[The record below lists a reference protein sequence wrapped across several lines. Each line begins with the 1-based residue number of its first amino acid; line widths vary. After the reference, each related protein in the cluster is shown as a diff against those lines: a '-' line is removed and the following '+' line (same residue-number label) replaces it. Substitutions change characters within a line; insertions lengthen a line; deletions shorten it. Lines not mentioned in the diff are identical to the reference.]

1 LLVKPTPRNVN
12 LGNGRFAMF
21 NKERDI
27 SGFTTI
33 PFMASCANAEPA
45 NAIKP
50 AKIRSFFM
58 EVLPGV

>member
-1 LLVKPTPRNVN
+1 LEGFSFQVS
-12 LGNGRFAMF
+12 A
-21 NKERDI
+21 

-50 AKIRSFFM
+50 AKIRNFFM
-58 EVLPGV
+58 EILLAV